1 MFGDHQPSVEQEFL
15 DKAYGV
21 TQDEMTM
28 EQYMGKFKVP
38 FVIWANYDLPEDEIE
53 RISLN
58 FLGQTTLQYA
68 GIEQTAYG
76 EFLNTVSEQVPV
88 LTFAGYFDKAG
99 NAYSHLEETQFD
111 EIIHQYNLLQ
121 YENLFGGKTRNNG
134 FFNEKAGEYKQ

>member
-1 MFGDHQPSVEQEFL
+1 MNTVSEQVPVLTFAGYF
-15 DKAYGV
+15 DKAGNAYSHLEE
-21 TQDEMTM
+21 TQ
-28 EQYMGKFKVP
+28 F
-38 FVIWANYDLPEDEIE
+38 DEI
-53 RISLN
+53 IHQYNL
-58 FLGQTTLQYA
+58 LQYENLF
-68 GIEQTAYG
+68 GG
-76 EFLNTVSEQVPV
+76 VSEQVPV